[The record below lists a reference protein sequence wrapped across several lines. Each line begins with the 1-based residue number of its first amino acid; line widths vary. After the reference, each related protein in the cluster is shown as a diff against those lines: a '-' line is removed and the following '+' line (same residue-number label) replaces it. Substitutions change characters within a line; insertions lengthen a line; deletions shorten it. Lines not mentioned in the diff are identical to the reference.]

1 MRRLALLAS
10 LACAAVSAHAGT
22 KVFVTTVTTNY
33 PNNQYCIMTFFDTTS
48 QTFVDFQYIIL
59 PTNNTINTTN
69 DAIAFIKAAVYTEAG
84 VKGYTI
90 TDADFIANWPI
101 TGIPNVT
108 PSYTNPTRSLNSAFQ
123 ISSTRNARVSY
134 AVQIAANLSLSGGQM
149 GTVVLEYADDSGIT
163 TNVVT
168 VQTLANGNTGTLTIG
183 LNTVQTVIISLS
195 GDIPAG
201 KYVRIRTVNTTGSPT
216 FTFVS
221 AQEVLYN

>member
-1 MRRLALLAS
+1 MLVFALKAS
-10 LACAAVSAHAGT
+10 ATTQVFLGPMQPDYPYNYYCVISFYQTGT
-22 KVFVTTVTTNY
+22 MTWTDQIISYTPTDNSIVT
-33 PNNQYCIMTFFDTTS
+33 I
-48 QTFVDFQYIIL
+48 
-59 PTNNTINTTN
+59 N
-69 DAIAFIKAAVYTEAG
+69 DAIAFFKAAAYTEAT

-90 TDADFIANWPI
+90 TDASFIANWPI
-101 TGIPNVT
+101 SGIPAS

-123 ISSTRNARVSY
+123 ISSTRNTRVSY
-134 AVQIAANLSLSGGQM
+134 AVQVAANLSLSGGQM

-201 KYVRIRTVNTTGSPT
+201 KYVRIRSVNTTGTPT
-216 FTFVS
+216 FTMGT